1 MSSSKAVGC
10 GWSMVLFYVIILVGN
25 LGAICHDR
33 WVQRRNILF
42 FVAWEVVWPK
52 KDSCRAGKAIIISHG
67 CGYNFMFSTEWT
79 LTFFSAA
86 ADDFIRMF
94 VAS

>member
-1 MSSSKAVGC
+1 M
-10 GWSMVLFYVIILVGN
+10 
-25 LGAICHDR
+25 
-33 WVQRRNILF
+33 LF
-42 FVAWEVVWPK
+42 FVACVVWPGK
-52 KDSCRAGKAIIISHG
+52 EPCRVEKAMIISHG

-86 ADDFIRMF
+86 ADGFIRML